1 MSQKASASSTNQTF
15 LEGNNVSETSITV
28 QRRKKK
34 RSLKEKQVV
43 VQVDNLLEQKLLA
56 LVT

>member
-1 MSQKASASSTNQTF
+1 MSQKTSASSTNQTF
-15 LEGNNVSETSITV
+15 LEGNNVSETSITI